1 MQSQSFLP
9 STAANTMSNEHAEPR
24 HSLYIEMTPINTA
37 KESMNGLESNFED
50 ATLFHMAKE
59 KEGDFARTPADPNV
73 IDWDEPNDSANPLN
87 WTKSV
92 RIGHVALISLITL
105 IACVFRHFWLQP

>member
-1 MQSQSFLP
+1 
-9 STAANTMSNEHAEPR
+9 
-24 HSLYIEMTPINTA
+24 MTPINTA